1 MSEVFYHDC
10 FDQHRIRYQDVHRLS
25 MVVPETTMR
34 ICSDAVFF
42 FFFLSTSFLLLFLL
56 QRSMWS
62 CHICSLVRAMNRT
75 IRLRSVAVP
84 WSLFPME
91 LSVGQVHFL
100 SFSWR
105 GWFWCSEVPFYTAPA
120 GQINDGPITGT
131 HLHFIVCLWPK
142 MYVCFFYSEPVL
154 KSSVLNSGT
163 LMYMVCLLK

>member
-42 FFFLSTSFLLLFLL
+42 FFFFLSTWTL
-56 QRSMWS
+56 R
-62 CHICSLVRAMNRT
+62 RRT
-75 IRLRSVAVP
+75 VAVP
-84 WSLFPME
+84 WSLFPRE
-91 LSVGQVHFL
+91 LSGGQVHFL

-105 GWFWCSEVPFYTAPA
+105 GWFWCSEVPLYTAPA
-120 GQINDGPITGT
+120 GQTNDGPITGT